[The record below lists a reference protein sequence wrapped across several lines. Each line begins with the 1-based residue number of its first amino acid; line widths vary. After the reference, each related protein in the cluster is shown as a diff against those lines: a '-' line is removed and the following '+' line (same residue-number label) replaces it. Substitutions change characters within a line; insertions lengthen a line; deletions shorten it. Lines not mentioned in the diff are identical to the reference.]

1 MYYVITE
8 NEVVDGKDL
17 EHVNKKLFA
26 KLEETDFRRLG
37 EDKIITLTAAD
48 LNFIQDKKRMSMIP
62 MERLYKKDT
71 TGKLILYFILALQV
85 LSFMRG

>member
-17 EHVNKKLFA
+17 NQINKKLYA
-26 KLEETDFRRLG
+26 MLEETDFRSLG
-37 EDKIITLTAAD
+37 EDKIITLTTAD
-48 LNFIQDKKRMSMIP
+48 LNFVQDKKRMSMIP

-71 TGKLILYFILALQV
+71 TGKLMLYFILALQV
-85 LSFMRG
+85 LSFVRG